1 VITVGK
7 INSPQDTCHP
17 SLQRRMSPA
26 STPPRQEPHPL
37 PRGRRVRRQHVVRRN
52 TRTSRRP
59 LTQGELEPFFNGA
72 WSIFDVLEMNFRY
85 GGYDPD
91 ELRDFVAGVESQLYP
106 QMGKLYK
113 RRIEAAAR

>member
-1 VITVGK
+1 
-7 INSPQDTCHP
+7 
-17 SLQRRMSPA
+17 MSPA
-26 STPPRQEPHPL
+26 SRPAAARTASATAWSTSTTATRCQGETSAPPDD
-37 PRGRRVRRQHVVRRN
+37 
-52 TRTSRRP
+52 
-59 LTQGELEPFFNGA
+59 LTQGELEPFFNDA

-91 ELRDFVAGVESQLYP
+91 ELRDFVVGVESQLYP